1 MGHFNGVILSY
12 AERDMRLQHPAGL
25 AAEEQAA
32 QFLMMQGCRIVV
44 RNWHCKSGEIDLVV
58 WDGEVCVFVEVRM
71 RSSEQ
76 FGGASASIT
85 TSKQRKLLLSAQ
97 TYLQSEHSSEPE
109 CRFDA
114 VLINGEGHI
123 EWLKNII
130 GM

>member
-1 MGHFNGVILSY
+1 
-12 AERDMRLQHPAGL
+12 MRLQHPAGL

-32 QFLMMQGCRIVV
+32 RFLMMQGCRIVV
-44 RNWHCKSGEIDLVV
+44 RNWHCKNGEIDLVV

-85 TSKQRKLLLSAQ
+85 ASKQRKLLLSAQ
-97 TYLQSEHSSEPE
+97 TYLQSKHSSEPE